1 MVVRSPKWAGKGIEM
16 RLWLRETGC
25 TARPGCE
32 SAELR
37 QPSVPFE
44 VDARD
49 LRFGVEIETT
59 KRTR

>member
-25 TARPGCE
+25 TARPRCE
-32 SAELR
+32 GRELR
-37 QPSVPFE
+37 ELPLPFE
-44 VDARD
+44 MDMRH
-49 LRFGVEIETT
+49 LRFGIEIETT